1 MSFRFGIIGLG
12 RIGSA
17 MLCLLEDAGNIPVWA
32 VTSKQTEALRSFTRV
47 PDSPYGAQVV
57 FICVPDAM
65 ISKVAHE
72 LADEWGDVRGI
83 TFFHFSGLLSSNV
96 LSPLASKGGA
106 VASLHPLQSI
116 MDPHV
121 AKKALKGSFFSMEG
135 ARDALVIAKEIVR
148 AIGAEAG
155 EISVH
160 DKIAYHAAAVIASNY
175 LVGLFSQAM
184 DIMHTIGLK
193 QGHLLPL
200 MQGTLSNIED
210 HGIQALTGPISRG
223 DWDTVDAH
231 LEMLYREFPDIR
243 ETYLSMGHYV
253 SGMAGRLWP
262 SDLVAV
268 PKVLS
273 ADALEKRAGELR
285 QRGMKIVFT
294 NGCFDLLHAG
304 HVEYLQK
311 ARCLGDCLVVGLNS
325 DESVRRLGKAEN
337 RPINDQA
344 SRAYVLSG
352 LSVVDLVCIFDED
365 TPINLIEALRPD
377 VLVKGGDWKV
387 DDIVGA
393 DIVRSNGGRV
403 LSIDLKEGYSTTAV
417 IEKIRGAYP

>member
-1 MSFRFGIIGLG
+1 
-12 RIGSA
+12 
-17 MLCLLEDAGNIPVWA
+17 
-32 VTSKQTEALRSFTRV
+32 
-47 PDSPYGAQVV
+47 
-57 FICVPDAM
+57 
-65 ISKVAHE
+65 
-72 LADEWGDVRGI
+72 
-83 TFFHFSGLLSSNV
+83 
-96 LSPLASKGGA
+96 
-106 VASLHPLQSI
+106 
-116 MDPHV
+116 
-121 AKKALKGSFFSMEG
+121 
-135 ARDALVIAKEIVR
+135 
-148 AIGAEAG
+148 
-155 EISVH
+155 
-160 DKIAYHAAAVIASNY
+160 
-175 LVGLFSQAM
+175 
-184 DIMHTIGLK
+184 
-193 QGHLLPL
+193 
-200 MQGTLSNIED
+200 
-210 HGIQALTGPISRG
+210 
-223 DWDTVDAH
+223 
-231 LEMLYREFPDIR
+231 
-243 ETYLSMGHYV
+243 
-253 SGMAGRLWP
+253 MAGRLWP

-377 VLVKGGDWKV
+377 VLVQGGDWKV